1 MGPGWLYRRLP
12 GDSCGESRDIGGT
25 VVALSKTEIVQ
36 VYRRR
41 ARRYNFTAQL
51 YYLMGFRE
59 WAYRRKAVKAL
70 ALKRG
75 DTVVEIGCGTGL
87 NFRLFEDAV
96 GAEGRI
102 IGVDMTDRML
112 EGAREAARANHWEN
126 VDLTLSDATSY
137 RFPRG
142 VQGVISTFAI
152 TLIPEYEDIIRNA
165 AEALEPEGRMVIL
178 DFKMPSGWLR
188 RLAPLLAF
196 LTRPFAVTLDLG
208 GRRPWEAMQK
218 YFTRVSVQEYFGGA
232 TYIAVGTSP
241 KRG

>member
-1 MGPGWLYRRLP
+1 M
-12 GDSCGESRDIGGT
+12 
-25 VVALSKTEIVQ
+25 ALNKTEIVQ

-59 WAYRRKAVKAL
+59 WAYRKKAVKAL

-96 GAEGRI
+96 GAEGKVL
-102 IGVDMTDRML
+102 GVDMTDRML
-112 EGAREAARANHWEN
+112 ECAREEARANHWDN
-126 VDLTLSDATSY
+126 VELTLSDATKY
-137 RFPRG
+137 RIPRG

-165 AEALEPEGRMVIL
+165 AEALAPDGRMVVL
-178 DFKMPSGWLR
+178 DFKMPSGWMRKLT
-188 RLAPLLAF
+188 PLMAY
-196 LTRPFAVTLDLG
+196 LTRPFAVTLDLA
-208 GRRPWEAMQK
+208 GRHPWEAMHK
-218 YFTRVSVQEYFGGA
+218 YFNNVSMQECFGGMV
-232 TYIAVGTSP
+232 YVAVGEAP
-241 KRG
+241 KGD